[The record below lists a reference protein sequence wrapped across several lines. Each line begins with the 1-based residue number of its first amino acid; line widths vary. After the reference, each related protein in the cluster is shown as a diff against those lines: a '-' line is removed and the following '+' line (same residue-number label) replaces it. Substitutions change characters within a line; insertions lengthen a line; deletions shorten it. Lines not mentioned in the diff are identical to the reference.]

1 MPEKAGFERVWCC
14 PVILGCSI
22 TSFAGVLRLFRVCF
36 VTLCQFF
43 CNTSCLGKKSTAGCG
58 VPIRLVLIPCR
69 ARRQACNKRSFSILG
84 SLGVRK
90 RKFWTGPCNPTA
102 TGRLT
107 SDTEVSNQVTKA
119 SPKTLQS
126 PKTLLTPMTTNSTF
140 KLEANRPAL
149 QKKELAQSVSR

>member
-1 MPEKAGFERVWCC
+1 MLSGDSWVFDYIFRRGFAIVQSLFCHTL
-14 PVILGCSI
+14 PV
-22 TSFAGVLRLFRVCF
+22 
-36 VTLCQFF
+36 F